1 MSSFWVNTL
10 RFLLVSFVS
19 VVFLFAGTCKLT
31 PALHPTT
38 YYELDGKFR
47 GPYVKVIQSVV
58 SATLKLKYRVNASTL
73 KQYVGLAEV
82 GSVLLMWTGNGQIA
96 GSCLASIM
104 AGACYVHLSLKED
117 YTFPAAVGAMCM
129 MISWLSISK
138 GGKPRP
144 PRVGKPLRP
153 ESPPG
158 KKTK

>member
-1 MSSFWVNTL
+1 MILTAIKL
-10 RFLLVSFVS
+10 FVS

-31 PALHPTT
+31 PALHPNT

-47 GPYVKVIQSVV
+47 GPYVKVIQGVV
-58 SATLKLKYRVNASTL
+58 SNTLKTKYRVNASML

-82 GSVLLMWTGNGQIA
+82 ASVALMWTGNGQIA

-104 AGACYVHLSLKED
+104 TGACYVHYSLKED
-117 YTFPAAVGAMCM
+117 FTFPGAVGLMCLL
-129 MISWLSISK
+129 ISWFSISK
-138 GGKPRP
+138 GGRPRP

-158 KKTK
+158 KKKVK